1 MVVVIS
7 YGIALC
13 AELICLI
20 MWFCPIV
27 DMCYGYSIREGGERN
42 LLYFFDIPSVFILF
56 IATFIA
62 LDIIVFLVIKKIKRL
77 RGKEKS
83 RSVVPLILSFLLL
96 AALAVQIASFYKA
109 IFDLQEYK
117 FELPQYNDNLFYS
130 FKNNI
135 PETIIVLMIIATSF
149 SFVMC
154 GVVTYDFI
162 KKTDTESICG
172 YDGSAGNDTE
182 IKTLSEDEKIRLLV
196 KYNELKNQ
204 GIISEEEFNEKKK
217 ELL

>member
-13 AELICLI
+13 VELICLI

-56 IATFIA
+56 IVTFIA
-62 LDIIVFLVIKKIKRL
+62 LDIIVFLLIKKIKRL

-109 IFDLQEYK
+109 IYDLQEYK
-117 FELPQYNDNLFYS
+117 FELQQYNDNLFYS

-149 SFVMC
+149 SSVMC

-172 YDGSAGNDTE
+172 YESSPGNDTE
-182 IKTLSEDEKIRLLV
+182 IKTLSEDEKIGLLV

>member
-13 AELICLI
+13 VELICLI

-27 DMCYGYSIREGGERN
+27 DMCYGYSIREGRERN

-56 IATFIA
+56 IVTFIA

-109 IFDLQEYK
+109 IYDLQEYK
-117 FELPQYNDNLFYS
+117 FELQQYNDNLFYS

-149 SFVMC
+149 SSVMC

-162 KKTDTESICG
+162 KMTDTESVCG

-182 IKTLSEDEKIRLLV
+182 IKTLSEDEKIGLLV

>member
-13 AELICLI
+13 VELICLI

-27 DMCYGYSIREGGERN
+27 DMCYGHSIREGGERN

-56 IATFIA
+56 IVTFIA
-62 LDIIVFLVIKKIKRL
+62 LDIIVFLLIKKIKRL

-109 IFDLQEYK
+109 IYDLQEYK
-117 FELPQYNDNLFYS
+117 FELQQYNDNLFYS

-149 SFVMC
+149 SSVMC

-162 KKTDTESICG
+162 KMTDTESVCG

-182 IKTLSEDEKIRLLV
+182 IKTLSEDEKIGLLV

>member
-13 AELICLI
+13 VELICLV

-27 DMCYGYSIREGGERN
+27 DMCYGHNIWEGEERN
-42 LLYFFDIPSVFILF
+42 LLYFFDIPSVLILF
-56 IATFIA
+56 IVTFIA
-62 LDIIVFLVIKKIKRL
+62 LDILVFLVIKKIKRL

-83 RSVVPLILSFLLL
+83 RSVVPLFLNFLLL
-96 AALAVQIASFYKA
+96 AVLTVQIVSFYKT
-109 IFDLQEYK
+109 IYDLQEYQ
-117 FELPQYNDNLFYS
+117 FELQQYNNNLFYS

-135 PETIIVLMIIATSF
+135 PETIIVLMIIVASF

-154 GVVTYDFI
+154 GVVTYEFI
-162 KKTDTESICG
+162 KKTDTNSVGLIDNIAE
-172 YDGSAGNDTE
+172 DRTETETLND
-182 IKTLSEDEKIRLLV
+182 DEKIKLLV
-196 KYNELKNQ
+196 KYNELRNQ
-204 GIISEEEFNEKKK
+204 GIITEEEFNEKKK

>member
-7 YGIALC
+7 YGITLC
-13 AELICLI
+13 VELICLI

-56 IATFIA
+56 IVTFIA

-96 AALAVQIASFYKA
+96 AALAVQIASFYKS
-109 IFDLQEYK
+109 I
-117 FELPQYNDNLFYS
+117 
-130 FKNNI
+130 
-135 PETIIVLMIIATSF
+135 
-149 SFVMC
+149 
-154 GVVTYDFI
+154 YD
-162 KKTDTESICG
+162 
-172 YDGSAGNDTE
+172 
-182 IKTLSEDEKIRLLV
+182 
-196 KYNELKNQ
+196 
-204 GIISEEEFNEKKK
+204 
-217 ELL
+217 

>member
-1 MVVVIS
+1 
-7 YGIALC
+7 
-13 AELICLI
+13 

-56 IATFIA
+56 IVTFIA
-62 LDIIVFLVIKKIKRL
+62 LDIIVFLLIKKIKRL

-109 IFDLQEYK
+109 IYDLQEYK
-117 FELPQYNDNLFYS
+117 FELQQYNDNLFYS

-149 SFVMC
+149 SSVLC

-162 KKTDTESICG
+162 KMTDTESVCG

-182 IKTLSEDEKIRLLV
+182 IKTLSEDEKIGLLV

>member
-13 AELICLI
+13 VELICLI

-27 DMCYGYSIREGGERN
+27 DMYYGYSIRECGERN

-56 IATFIA
+56 IVTFIA
-62 LDIIVFLVIKKIKRL
+62 LDIIVFLIIKKIKRL

-109 IFDLQEYK
+109 IYDLQKYK
-117 FELPQYNDNLFYS
+117 FELQQYNDNLFYS

-149 SFVMC
+149 F
-154 GVVTYDFI
+154 
-162 KKTDTESICG
+162 
-172 YDGSAGNDTE
+172 
-182 IKTLSEDEKIRLLV
+182 L
-196 KYNELKNQ
+196 
-204 GIISEEEFNEKKK
+204 
-217 ELL
+217 

>member
-13 AELICLI
+13 VELICLI

-56 IATFIA
+56 IVTFIA

-109 IFDLQEYK
+109 IYDLQEYK
-117 FELPQYNDNLFYS
+117 FELQQYNDNLFYS

-149 SFVMC
+149 SSVMC

-162 KKTDTESICG
+162 KMTDTESVCG
-172 YDGSAGNDTE
+172 YDGSARNDTE
-182 IKTLSEDEKIRLLV
+182 IKTLSEDEKIGLLV